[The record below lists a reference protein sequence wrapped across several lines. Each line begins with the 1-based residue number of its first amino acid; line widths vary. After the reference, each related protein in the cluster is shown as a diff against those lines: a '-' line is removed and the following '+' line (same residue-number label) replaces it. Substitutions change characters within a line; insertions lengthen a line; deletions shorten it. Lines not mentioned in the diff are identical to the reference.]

1 LKKDF
6 VNGNGIIFDIKK
18 YAIHDGPGIRTTVF
32 FKGCPLNCWW
42 CHNPEGLDI
51 SAQVIYRKD
60 RCIGCGEC
68 INVCPEGAIALSPS
82 GVITDQCKCV
92 HCGICVE
99 TCPAEARELI
109 GREMSVDEVL
119 EEIKKDILFYDQSGG
134 GVTFSGGEPLMQPD
148 FLLGLLD
155 ACGKLDIHRTVDTTG
170 YADPELVLRVAERTE
185 LFLYDL
191 KHMDSEKHR
200 RYTGVPNEQI
210 LSNLESL
217 AKQGANINI
226 RIPIIPGINSDD
238 ENIDRTGAFVSS
250 LPGAYDV
257 NILAYHSA
265 AEGKYRN
272 LGLEYP
278 LSKILSPSK
287 HKLEAV
293 AKRLEKFG
301 SEVKIGS

>member
-82 GVITDQCKCV
+82 GVITDQSKCV

-99 TCPAEARELI
+99 TCPAEARELV
-109 GREMSVDEVL
+109 GKVVTVDHVVG
-119 EEIKKDILFYDQSGG
+119 EIKKDILLYDESGG

-155 ACGKLDIHRTVDTTG
+155 ACGKLDIHRTVDTAG
-170 YADPELVLRVAERTE
+170 YADAELLLRVADRTE

-200 RYTGVPNEQI
+200 KYTGVPNEQI

-217 AKQGANINI
+217 AKHGANINI

-238 ENIDRTGAFVSS
+238 ENIERMGSFVSS
-250 LPGAYDV
+250 LPGVHD
-257 NILAYHSA
+257 ISLLPYHSA
-265 AEGKYRN
+265 AEAKYGKLGMEYR
-272 LGLEYP
+272 LGKTLP
-278 LSKILSPSK
+278 LSEDEM
-287 HKLEAV
+287 EAA

-301 SEVKIGS
+301 SHVKIGG